1 MSKRKWFALALVL
14 LLAIVLVMSL
24 IPAGCAPEAPKHV
37 KFTSSNWIGDWLVVY
52 VPKILVE
59 DELGYTSEI
68 VNVSVPAM
76 WAALGANEI
85 NVTTIPWLPNQEN
98 FKKEYAD
105 RVEYLGVMYP
115 DAPQGVFVP
124 KWMYDQGIR
133 AVSDLNDP
141 ELAKQ
146 FDIDGD
152 GKGDWL
158 GCDPGWACAQQND
171 EFIEMYGLQDLYTQ
185 MVGDA
190 HLLTAAFEGR
200 MRENKPV
207 MMYQFYPHQMFIDYP
222 IGEAVM
228 MLDDP
233 MGYDKWFTAQIE
245 KFASKQWIAEN
256 PEATKLLRAIQVTTD
271 DVMWSMEYIREKG
284 DDPATLDAH
293 AREWMAAN
301 KATVDSWLE
310 AIK

>member
-1 MSKRKWFALALVL
+1 
-14 LLAIVLVMSL
+14 MSL

-171 EFIEMYGLQDLYTQ
+171 EFIEMHAWCEKKGADYFPA
-185 MVGDA
+185 GDIYMKVYPKDKSSC
-190 HLLTAAFEGR
+190 EGNYSLSYWVSWY
-200 MRENKPV
+200 EW
-207 MMYQFYPHQMFIDYP
+207 
-222 IGEAVM
+222 
-228 MLDDP
+228 DD
-233 MGYDKWFTAQIE
+233 
-245 KFASKQWIAEN
+245 
-256 PEATKLLRAIQVTTD
+256 
-271 DVMWSMEYIREKG
+271 
-284 DDPATLDAH
+284 
-293 AREWMAAN
+293 
-301 KATVDSWLE
+301 
-310 AIK
+310 